1 MKSTFKML
9 ALAGAMSSLLAG
21 EVQASA
27 LIYTLNQSNVDSVLS
42 DGVNYLTVKIEDGL
56 TFGADTDAVKFTV
69 NIIDGVFNFGTNT
82 NYGIQAFGFNQADGA
97 PTLLDD
103 NIVGP
108 SGWSGNVP
116 NPPNQFDGF
125 GKFYGAT
132 DGNGATRFDPLVFWI
147 TGVAGDTASSYAAA
161 SSGTAG
167 QGNAWFAAHVAGF
180 ITSDSNITSGYFGGG
195 NGINMPPHVV
205 NISEVPL
212 PASVWM
218 LGIGLI
224 AISRL
229 NRRKSLA
236 A

>member
-21 EVQASA
+21 EVQAST

-56 TFGADTDAVKFTV
+56 AFGTDTNAVKFTV
-69 NIIDGVFNFGTNT
+69 NILDGVFNFGTHT
-82 NYGIQAFGFNQADGA
+82 SYGIQAFGFNQAVGA
-97 PTLLDD
+97 PTLLDA

-125 GKFYGAT
+125 GKFFGAT
-132 DGNGATRFDPLVFWI
+132 AGSGVTRFNPLEFWI

-161 SSGTAG
+161 SSGNAG

-180 ITSDSNITSGYFGGG
+180 IIDGSAITSGYFGGG
-195 NGINMPPHVV
+195 NGITPPPVINV
-205 NISEVPL
+205 SEVPL
-212 PASVWM
+212 PAAAWM
-218 LGIGLI
+218 LGIGLM
-224 AISRL
+224 AVSSL

-236 A
+236 T